1 MAIQQKTGVIIGSA
15 GGIGS
20 VLVERLARAGW
31 SLVLVGRD
39 LDRLEAQARGLGSS
53 VLGTHALD
61 AAHFDDM
68 DALMSNYA
76 GSSAL
81 VNLAGSILLKP
92 ASSTSSDDFEQT
104 VRQNLT
110 TAFSCVRAAGKHMR
124 RDGGSVVLMSSCA
137 AQVGLSNHEA
147 ISAAKAG
154 VEGLVRSAAAS
165 CAGSNLRFNAVAP
178 GLVDTPLA
186 QGILSSEPARKASES
201 MHPLKR
207 IGQPEDIAR
216 VIQMLIEPEGA
227 WITGQ
232 VFGVDG
238 GMSRVRAK

>member
-1 MAIQQKTGVIIGSA
+1 MSETQKQAVIIGSA

-20 VLVERLARAGW
+20 QLAAMLANSGW
-31 SLVLVGRD
+31 SLVLAGRD
-39 LDRLEAQARGLGSS
+39 QDNLDAQARTLGAS
-53 VLGTHALD
+53 VESTHAVEASDFD
-61 AAHFDDM
+61 AVDELLKANPDTT
-68 DALMSNYA
+68 
-76 GSSAL
+76 AL

-92 ASSTSSDDFEQT
+92 SQSTSRDDYDQT
-104 VRQNLT
+104 ISQNLT

-124 RDGGSVVLMSSCA
+124 RCGGSVVLMSSCA

-154 VEGLVRSAAAS
+154 VEGLIRSAAAS
-165 CAGSNLRFNAVAP
+165 YAGSNLRFNAVAP
-178 GLVDTPLA
+178 GLIDTPLA
-186 QGILSSEPARKASES
+186 SGILASEPARKASEA

-207 IGQPEDIAR
+207 IGQPEEVAR

-232 VFGVDG
+232 VIGVDG
-238 GMSRVRAK
+238 GMAKVRGR

>member
-1 MAIQQKTGVIIGSA
+1 MPIHQRQAVIIGAS

-20 VLVERLARAGW
+20 ALTELLSRSGW
-31 SLVLVGRD
+31 SLVLAGRD
-39 LDRLEAQARGLGSS
+39 QGRLQAQSQALGSC
-53 VLGTHALD
+53 VLGSHVID
-61 AAHFDDM
+61 AADFDQVDSM
-68 DALMSNYA
+68 MSQYPNTD
-76 GSSAL
+76 AL

-92 ASSTSSDDFEQT
+92 AQSTSFDDFEQT
-104 VRQNLT
+104 IRQNLT

-124 RDGGSVVLMSSCA
+124 QEGGSVVLMSSCA
-137 AQVGLSNHEA
+137 ATVGLSNHEA

-165 CAGSNLRFNAVAP
+165 YANHNLRFNAVAP

-186 QGILSSEPARKASES
+186 AGILASEPARKASES

-207 IGQPEDIAR
+207 VGQPNDIAR
-216 VIQMLIEPEGA
+216 VIQMMIEPEGA

-238 GMSRVRAK
+238 GLARVRAK

>member
-1 MAIQQKTGVIIGSA
+1 MSKQQKQAVIIGAS

-20 VLVERLARAGW
+20 ALTESLSQSGW
-31 SLVLVGRD
+31 SLVLAGRD
-39 LDRLEAQARGLGSS
+39 QRKIELSAHELGSCVQGIES
-53 VLGTHALD
+53 IEASDFEQVDLLIKNYPGTT
-61 AAHFDDM
+61 
-68 DALMSNYA
+68 
-76 GSSAL
+76 AL

-92 ASSTSSDDFEQT
+92 AQSTSAQEFQETIS
-104 VRQNLT
+104 QNLT
-110 TAFSCVRAAGKHMR
+110 SAFSCVRAAGKHMR
-124 RDGGSVVLMSSCA
+124 MDGGSVVLMSSCA

-165 CAGSNLRFNAVAP
+165 YAGNNLRFNAVAP

-186 QGILSSEPARKASES
+186 SGILSSEPSRKASES

-207 IGQPEDIAR
+207 IGQPRDIAR
-216 VIQMLIEPEGA
+216 VIQMIIEPEGA

-238 GMSRVRAK
+238 GLSRVKSK

>member
-1 MAIQQKTGVIIGSA
+1 MSNDQKQAVILGAA
-15 GGIGS
+15 GGIGTS
-20 VLVERLARAGW
+20 LCALLAESGW
-31 SLVLVGRD
+31 SLVLAGRD
-39 LDRLEAQARGLGSS
+39 QSRLEALAAMHEGPVAG
-53 VLGTHALD
+53 VHALD
-61 AAHFDDM
+61 ASDFDAV
-68 DALMSNYA
+68 DAMLA
-76 GSSAL
+76 QHPEASAL

-92 ASSTSSDDFEQT
+92 AQSTSRTDFEQT
-104 VRQNLT
+104 ITQNLT
-110 TAFSCVRAAGKHMR
+110 TAFSCVRAAARHMR
-124 RDGGSVVLMSSCA
+124 KNGGSVVLMSSCA

-165 CAGSNLRFNAVAP
+165 AAGSNLRFNAVAP

-186 QGILSSEPARKASES
+186 AGILSSEPSRKASEA

-207 IGQPEDIAR
+207 IGRPADIAR
-216 VIQMLIEPEGA
+216 VVRMLIEPEND

-238 GMSRVRAK
+238 GLAKVRTR

>member
-1 MAIQQKTGVIIGSA
+1 MSNDQKQAIIIGAA

-20 VLVERLARAGW
+20 ELTRSLAKSGW
-31 SLVLVGRD
+31 SLVLAGRD
-39 LDRLEAQARGLGSS
+39 RIKLDEHARSLGQC
-53 VLGTHALD
+53 VEGVHALD
-61 AAHFDDM
+61 AADFQAVDSLLAEHPD
-68 DALMSNYA
+68 ST
-76 GSSAL
+76 AL

-92 ASSTSSDDFEQT
+92 AHSTSDEEFQET
-104 VRQNLT
+104 LRQSLT

-124 RDGGSVVLMSSCA
+124 KQGGSVVLMSSCA

-165 CAGSNLRFNAVAP
+165 YAGNNIRFNAVAP
-178 GLVDTPLA
+178 GLVETPLA
-186 QGILSSEPARKASES
+186 AGILSSEPSRKASEA

-207 IGQPEDIAR
+207 IGQPQDIAR
-216 VIQMLIEPEGA
+216 VIQMIIEPQGS

-232 VFGVDG
+232 VFGIDG
-238 GMSRVRAK
+238 GLAHARAK